1 MSARFAR
8 PYAEALLQTAPPS
21 YDYEKFLASL
31 RSISDALSGSPS
43 LKSILANPSV
53 AMAAKE
59 GIVEA
64 LSEKADFDT
73 TGRRFLQVVL
83 RNRRFLEISE
93 IASAIRT
100 GIDARAGVVPAA
112 VTAAGPLAQADA
124 DRVTAALSEATG
136 KKVRATFD
144 VDANLLA
151 GFVARVGSRIYD
163 ASTLGALEKFKEE
176 AYGH

>member
-1 MSARFAR
+1 MSTRFAR
-8 PYAEALLQTAPPS
+8 PYAEALLQTAPAS

-31 RSISDALSGSPS
+31 RSISDALSESRN

-64 LSEKADFDT
+64 LSEKAGLDT
-73 TGRRFLQVVL
+73 TGRRFLQIVL

-93 IASAIRT
+93 IASAIRA
-100 GIDARAGVVPAA
+100 GIDSRAGVVTAA
-112 VTAAGPLAQADA
+112 VTAAGTLARSEA
-124 DRVTAALSEATG
+124 DRVTAALSEAVG

-163 ASTLGALEKFKEE
+163 ASALGALEKFKEE
-176 AYGH
+176 ANGH

>member
-1 MSARFAR
+1 MRARFAR

-31 RSISDALSGSPS
+31 QSISDALSESRN

-64 LSEKADFDT
+64 LSDRAGLDT

-83 RNRRFLEISE
+83 RNRRFLEVAE
-93 IASAIRT
+93 IAGAIRA
-100 GIDARAGVVPAA
+100 GIDARAGVVPAS
-112 VTAAGPLAQADA
+112 VTAASPLAQAEA
-124 DRVTAALSEATG
+124 DRVAAALSEAIG

-163 ASTLGALEKFKEE
+163 ASALGALEKFKEE